1 MSLIHELEALQD
13 ERGHLEK
20 EDLRELARRLAVP
33 QYRLQELVS
42 FYPHFRTTPPAP
54 LHVSV
59 CRDMSCHLGGADGLA
74 DRLRDSMVVVASAQY
89 ESGETPLVTRIRNAA
104 AVRHD
109 RTDVPASKMKLEIAK
124 ILKQEGYIRT
134 FKMIEEGPQGTIR
147 IYLKYAD
154 DGEPVIH
161 GLRRVSR
168 PGLRV
173 YRGVQELPKVRNGL
187 GVAVISTNRGVVT
200 DEQARGLQVG
210 GEVLCE
216 IW

>member
-1 MSLIHELEALQD
+1 MSMTD
-13 ERGHLEK
+13 PVS
-20 EDLRELARRLAVP
+20 DLL
-33 QYRLQELVS
+33 
-42 FYPHFRTTPPAP
+42 
-54 LHVSV
+54 
-59 CRDMSCHLGGADGLA
+59 
-74 DRLRDSMVVVASAQY
+74 
-89 ESGETPLVTRIRNAA
+89 TRIRNATS
-104 AVRHD
+104 VRHD

-134 FKMIEEGPQGTIR
+134 FKVIEEGPQGTIR

-161 GLRRVSR
+161 GLRRISK
-168 PGLRV
+168 PGRRV
-173 YRGVQELPKVRNGL
+173 YRGVGDLPKVRNGL

>member
-1 MSLIHELEALQD
+1 MSMTD
-13 ERGHLEK
+13 PVS
-20 EDLRELARRLAVP
+20 DLL
-33 QYRLQELVS
+33 
-42 FYPHFRTTPPAP
+42 
-54 LHVSV
+54 
-59 CRDMSCHLGGADGLA
+59 
-74 DRLRDSMVVVASAQY
+74 
-89 ESGETPLVTRIRNAA
+89 TRIRNATS
-104 AVRHD
+104 VRHD
-109 RTDVPASKMKLEIAK
+109 RMDVPASKMKLEIAK

-168 PGLRV
+168 PGRRV
-173 YRGVQELPKVRNGL
+173 YRGVSELPKVRNGL